1 MISRELR
8 AMRNMAWERA
18 KGEINAMLQTYH
30 GSEDPDDEE
39 KFNGLEKLFGA
50 FVKDVE
56 GNGWQE

>member
-1 MISRELR
+1 
-8 AMRNMAWERA
+8 MAWERA